1 MKWNEPVVMAI
12 LPDHPTP
19 VEMRIHVNE
28 PVPFIIYHKGIKP
41 DSVKTYDEYSVI
53 NGAYGTIDSRQ
64 FMKKLFEFSLNNS

>member
-1 MKWNEPVVMAI
+1 MKWDEPVVMAI

-28 PVPFIIYHKGIKP
+28 PVPFIIYHKGIEP

-64 FMKKLFEFSLNNS
+64 FMEKLFEYSLNNS